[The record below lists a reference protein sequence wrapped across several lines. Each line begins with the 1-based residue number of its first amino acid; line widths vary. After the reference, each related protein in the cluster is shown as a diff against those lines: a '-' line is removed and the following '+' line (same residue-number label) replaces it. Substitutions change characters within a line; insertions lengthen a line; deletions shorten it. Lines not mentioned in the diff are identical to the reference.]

1 MHVSSKFFSPFFL
14 VHREHEL
21 VHREH
26 EFFKPTLFK
35 SSLLTSRKISP
46 CQKSLWLIGSE
57 NLPKEDSFG
66 QDLEKIFVSLTGAS
80 EDATTVIQVLPK
92 CHLWVLFQAKVHD
105 IFIPIIFS
113 KC

>member
-1 MHVSSKFFSPFFL
+1 MMCAHKCGF
-14 VHREHEL
+14 
-21 VHREH
+21 H
-26 EFFKPTLFK
+26 EFFHVFITSKLVLLK
-35 SSLLTSRKISP
+35 SFFISRKISL
-46 CQKSLWLIGSE
+46 CQKSSWLIGSE
-57 NLPKEDSFG
+57 NPPKEDSFG

-105 IFIPIIFS
+105 IFISLIFS